1 VSEQNRWKDISRVY
15 GEALRRPEGRRS
27 AYLQEACNG
36 DAALRREV
44 ESLLSSA
51 AAAGDFMSSPAA
63 ADAIAA
69 LGTETVSL
77 VGRRLAC
84 YHIDALLG
92 AGGMG
97 EVYRATDTR
106 LNRTVAIKILPH
118 HLREV
123 PRLRDRFER
132 EARAVAALRHPHI
145 CVLYDIGEDDGIAF
159 LVMEMLEGET
169 LAERLARGP
178 LGREEL
184 FRSAIDIADALAET
198 HRQGVVHGDLKPG
211 NVMLTGEG
219 AKLLD
224 FGLATLNA
232 EATAAAGSFDDPNV
246 PATTTTIAG
255 TLGYMAP
262 EQLQGVASDWRTDI
276 FAFGAILHEMVTGE
290 KAFAARTAIAGGLVE
305 DPPPALPANAPAWAR
320 ELAPLIQR
328 CLAHDPRDRWR
339 TLDMADELRRISV
352 SSNDAPAPS
361 ASSLAGATVTW
372 WRVAAVVILTS
383 AAVWFVAD
391 RWRWLNRTPIP
402 LSAPARTTPLSLGNM
417 RVVTADDRLEVDP
430 SFSPDGRFV
439 AYAAG
444 TSTGMRIF
452 IRALDEG
459 PARPLTGAPD
469 ALEFHPRWSPDGLQ
483 ILYVTPAGAFVAPV
497 AGGAPRRVDSP
508 TDVPGSYSATTPST
522 ARRIFS
528 SAVWSPDGRRLAIA
542 YGGSLSVVAADG
554 TGERRRIGGSS
565 PYELHSCDWS
575 PDGRWIA
582 CVSGNWSSAAPGGFF
597 GNLSPSAVV
606 LIPTEGGLPV
616 EVMPRTAIHRSP
628 VWSVDGRRLYFVTNR
643 EGSSDIYS
651 IEIDADGASSG
662 YPVRTTTGLG
672 VYSIAFS
679 ADRRRLAYAAY
690 SSRANIWSVP
700 ISSAGPLD
708 LSHARAETTGAQTI
722 EAMRVTRD
730 GRWLLY
736 DSNLHG
742 TFDIFR
748 VPVKGGAVERLTDD
762 PGDEF
767 APDLSSD
774 GASLAYHSWRTGSR
788 DIFVKPVGGSIGS
801 QVTATSSQES
811 FPAWS
816 PDGRA
821 IAFLD
826 QFVEDGVARG
836 AFLTRQA
843 GSGNWG
849 PPVRLRAGTSRVSWS
864 ADGRFLAYAHRGAVE
879 ILYLD
884 ADVPR
889 VVFAPRAKSADP
901 LAESVLVA
909 HDRRTLYF
917 KSHDERGR
925 ASIWSVPV
933 GGGSPRLLVRLD
945 DSARPSSRT
954 DFAAGADRLYFT
966 IDDRRCKLW
975 LAEVTAR

>member
-1 VSEQNRWKDISRVY
+1 VTEQNRWKDISRVY
-15 GEALRRPEGRRS
+15 DEALRRPESCRS

-36 DAALRREV
+36 DAALRCEV

-51 AAAGDFMSSPAA
+51 AAAGDFMSSPAT
-63 ADAIAA
+63 ADVIVELRA
-69 LGTETVSL
+69 ETVSL
-77 VGRRLAC
+77 VGRHLAC
-84 YHIDALLG
+84 YRIDALLG

-106 LNRTVAIKILPH
+106 LNRTVAIKILPQ

-169 LAERLARGP
+169 LAARLARGP

-184 FRSAIDIADALAET
+184 FRSAIDMSDALAET

-232 EATAAAGSFDDPNV
+232 EATAAAGSFDDANV
-246 PATTTTIAG
+246 SATTIGG

-262 EQLQGVASDWRTDI
+262 EQLQGGTSDWRSDI
-276 FAFGAILHEMVTGE
+276 FAFGAILHEMVTAE
-290 KAFAARTAIAGGLVE
+290 KAFPARTAPPVTGPLMA
-305 DPPPALPANAPAWAR
+305 DPSPALPADAPTWAR
-320 ELAPLIQR
+320 ALAPMIQR
-328 CLAHDPRDRWR
+328 CLAQDPRDRWGR
-339 TLDMADELRRISV
+339 TLDMADELRRLSI
-352 SSNDAPAPS
+352 SSNDAPA
-361 ASSLAGATVTW
+361 ASRGSHAGATVRW
-372 WRVAAVVILTS
+372 WRLTAFVILAS

-391 RWRWLNRTPIP
+391 RWLSRPPISP
-402 LSAPARTTPLSLGNM
+402 PATARTTPLSLGNM

-459 PARPLTGAPD
+459 PARPLTGTPD

-483 ILYVTPAGAFVAPV
+483 ILYVSPAGAFVAAV
-497 AGGAPRRVDSP
+497 AGGVPRRVDSP
-508 TDVPGSYSATTPST
+508 TDAPGSYSATTPST

-606 LIPTEGGLPV
+606 LIPTEGGGPV
-616 EVMPRTAIHRSP
+616 EVMPRTAVHRSP
-628 VWSVDGRRLYFVTNR
+628 VWARDGRRLYFVTNR

-662 YPVRTTTGLG
+662 NPVRTTTGLG
-672 VYSIAFS
+672 VYSMAFS
-679 ADRRRLAYAAY
+679 ADGRRLAYAAY
-690 SSRANIWSVP
+690 SARANIWSVP

-708 LSHARAETTGAQTI
+708 LSHGRAETSGAQTI

-748 VPVKGGAVERLTDD
+748 VPIEGGAVERLTDD

-788 DIFVKPVGGSIGS
+788 DIFVKAVGGSIAS
-801 QVTATSSQES
+801 QVTGTSSQES
-811 FPAWS
+811 FPTWS

-864 ADGRFLAYAHRGAVE
+864 ADGRFIAYAHRGAVE
-879 ILYLD
+879 TLDLD
-884 ADVPR
+884 ADAPR
-889 VVFAPRAKSADP
+889 VVFAPRAKSTDP
-901 LAESVLVA
+901 LAESVQVA
-909 HDRRTLYF
+909 FDRRTLYF

-925 ASIWSVPV
+925 ASLWSVPV
-933 GGGSPRLLVRLD
+933 GGGTPRLLVRLD

-954 DFAAGADRLYFT
+954 DFAAGADRLYFA
-966 IDDRRCKLW
+966 IDDRRCNLW